1 MARGVVALWLIAFAA
16 SAATA
21 DDHAPSGVHIAFG
34 TRDDEMSVTWH
45 TLASNPGDA
54 VVEYS
59 LLSDVSASK
68 PAPSSRVEGTTRA
81 FVDGGPER
89 SVRFVHRVVLS
100 NLEPGATYKYRV
112 GNPVTKAYSAWFDFV
127 AKRSR
132 AQIAAGPPL
141 KLLALCDQ
149 GHRESAGVLQLVA
162 AEVADPSTRPDAL
175 VHCGD
180 FAYDLD
186 TYSGRNG
193 DRFLADVE
201 PVAARVPY
209 MTSQG
214 NHERAYNFS
223 HYAERFTM
231 PGAGVSNGNAYY
243 SFDVGP
249 AHVVAFNAEA
259 FFWPEYFDAAYAR
272 RMYDWLV
279 RDLRAANANRGNV
292 PWILVHGH
300 RPMYCVDTRVPDLTP
315 HERKPEFDGACGWEK
330 QAVRK
335 GVASRCEDEYASL
348 GCAAA
353 FDAKSAESES
363 EGFDVSVPR
372 RAGPGGHVAPKE
384 SKSPED
390 FPIEKALY
398 ENGVDL
404 YLAGHVHDYERYFPA
419 FDERVVNGTDVTLER
434 YVNPG
439 ATVHVTSG
447 SGGNPEMWTDAMYNR
462 TNGAGRKI
470 PRGTC
475 SHRAPWCAFQSGF
488 APKRTGEGYAYD
500 FTYSRITVH
509 DDRTLEWEQV
519 SAPSG
524 PDSVGRGDGEVGDP
538 KGLPKGEV
546 IDRFVISAAVHGP
559 FASRGAIATE

>member
-1 MARGVVALWLIAFAA
+1 MVDCLAA

-132 AQIAAGPPL
+132 AQIAPVPREAPRAVRPRPPRIRGRAPARRGRGRGPFHQARRPRPL
-141 KLLALCDQ
+141 RRLRLRPGHLLGQ
-149 GHRESAGVLQLVA
+149 
-162 AEVADPSTRPDAL
+162 
-175 VHCGD
+175 
-180 FAYDLD
+180 
-186 TYSGRNG
+186 NG

-272 RMYDWLV
+272 RMYEWLV

-390 FPIEKALY
+390 FPIEKALTKRR
-398 ENGVDL
+398 GPLPRGSRPRLRALLSRVRR
-404 YLAGHVHDYERYFPA
+404 ASGERHGRHPRTVREPA
-419 FDERVVNGTDVTLER
+419 RPSTSPRAPEVTPR
-434 YVNPG
+434 C
-439 ATVHVTSG
+439 
-447 SGGNPEMWTDAMYNR
+447 
-462 TNGAGRKI
+462 GRMRCTTAQRRRAQN

-500 FTYSRITVH
+500 FTYSRIKVH

>member
-1 MARGVVALWLIAFAA
+1 
-16 SAATA
+16 
-21 DDHAPSGVHIAFG
+21 APSGVHIAFG

-59 LLSDVSASK
+59 LLSDVSA
-68 PAPSSRVEGTTRA
+68 SSRVEGTTRA

-112 GNPVTKAYSAWFDFV
+112 GNPATKAYSVWFDFV

-193 DRFLADVE
+193 DRFLADIE

-231 PGAGVSNGNAYY
+231 PGAGASNGNAYY

-249 AHVVAFNAEA
+249 MHVVAFNAEA
-259 FFWPEYFDAAYAR
+259 FFWPEFFDATYR
-272 RMYDWLV
+272 SRMYEWLV
-279 RDLRAANANRGNV
+279 DDLRAANDNRGNV

-300 RPMYCVDTRVPDLTP
+300 RPMYCVDAKVPDLTP
-315 HERKPEFDGACGWEK
+315 HADKPEFDG
-330 QAVRK
+330 
-335 GVASRCEDEYASL
+335 S
-348 GCAAA
+348 
-353 FDAKSAESES
+353 
-363 EGFDVSVPR
+363 
-372 RAGPGGHVAPKE
+372 PG
-384 SKSPED
+384 D

-447 SGGNPEMWTDAMYNR
+447 SGGNPEMWT
-462 TNGAGRKI
+462 
-470 PRGTC
+470 
-475 SHRAPWCAFQSGF
+475 
-488 APKRTGEGYAYD
+488 
-500 FTYSRITVH
+500 
-509 DDRTLEWEQV
+509 
-519 SAPSG
+519 
-524 PDSVGRGDGEVGDP
+524 
-538 KGLPKGEV
+538 
-546 IDRFVISAAVHGP
+546 
-559 FASRGAIATE
+559 

>member
-1 MARGVVALWLIAFAA
+1 MARGVVAFWLIAFAA

-231 PGAGVSNGNAYY
+231 PGAGVSNSNAYY

-272 RMYDWLV
+272 RMYEWLV

-509 DDRTLEWEQV
+509 DDRTLEWEHV
-519 SAPSG
+519 SAPS
-524 PDSVGRGDGEVGDP
+524 
-538 KGLPKGEV
+538 
-546 IDRFVISAAVHGP
+546 
-559 FASRGAIATE
+559 